1 VPLKL
6 YRRHR
11 KECEGGHLEDARTCQ
26 FEEGRRGWKKCGC
39 MIHVSGTLAGTFSRK
54 QTGKTDWDEAKALA
68 DQWENADDWDGQGKA
83 DEPVSLP
90 TAPPVFPD
98 PKRVTVARAI
108 AAFTT
113 EFEEYAAEATCK
125 KYKRLLRRL
134 QSFSDARGYAA
145 IDQWTPLDVREFRS
159 SWPVHPRTA
168 ARNMSSVKSF
178 FEFCRSNE
186 WTPTNP
192 ARMIRNP
199 RGRETSDLRNE
210 QKLPFTD
217 AELRRMYEAAETKYG
232 THEVKWS
239 REGIEVSYRRKNKW
253 SGQDVAD
260 FISVSVYTGLRIS
273 DVCLFHIDRMQAD
286 GAIRL
291 RTTKAGTH
299 VCTWVPEWLQE
310 RINERAR
317 TVGPYIFGEHK
328 TKTLD
333 FITEVWRRKLQNLWS
348 LCGPW
353 KEPPTPHRFRH
364 TFARI
369 LLERPGVTVRDVAEL
384 LGNTEDMVRKH
395 YAAWIP
401 ERQERLTAI
410 LKAAFETKPRPNVI
424 AMPKPATR

>member
-11 KECEGGHLEDARTCQ
+11 KECEAGHSEDARTCE

-39 MIHVSGTLAGTFSRK
+39 MIHVSGTLAGKFSRK

-68 DQWENADDWDGQGKA
+68 AQWEKANGWDGQGRD
-83 DEPVSLP
+83 DEPVSFP
-90 TAPPVFPD
+90 IAPVSPD

-108 AAFTT
+108 AAFTA
-113 EFEEYAAEATCK
+113 EFEQYAAEATRK
-125 KYKRLLRRL
+125 KYKRLLKRL
-134 QSFSDARGYAA
+134 QNFSDARGYAA

-186 WTPTNP
+186 WMPINP
-192 ARMIRNP
+192 ARLVRNP
-199 RGRETSDLRNE
+199 RGRETGDLRNE

-217 AELRRMYEAAETKYG
+217 AELRRMYDAAETKYG

-239 REGIEVSYRRKNKW
+239 RDGIEVSYRRKNKW

-273 DVCLFHIDRMQAD
+273 DVCLFHIDRLQPD
-286 GAIRL
+286 GSIRL

-299 VCTWVPEWLQE
+299 VYTWVPEWLQE
-310 RINERAR
+310 RIRERAR
-317 TVGPYIFGEHK
+317 TIGPYIFGEHK

-333 FITEVWRRKLQNLWS
+333 FITEVWRRKLQNLWA

-353 KEPPTPHRFRH
+353 KEQSTPHRFRH

-384 LGNTEDMVRKH
+384 LGNSENMVRKH

-401 ERQERLTAI
+401 ERQERLTAV
-410 LKAAFETKPRPNVI
+410 LKAAFETKPKPNVVT
-424 AMPKPATR
+424 MPKAVSR